1 MNRLPTLT
9 ERRKRTRIEDELK
22 KGKLLVHLDPRD
34 SMVDVPE
41 HLRSQPALG
50 LNFSHQFPFANTTV
64 GPLSISANLSF
75 GGERYLC
82 IVPFNSI
89 FCITQT
95 STRHQEWFAE
105 SLPQEL
111 QSWLNS
117 SDSGIEG
124 SLSAEAVGSE
134 AESQCSDGTSQK
146 QAPYIK
152 LVD

>member
-34 SMVDVPE
+34 ETVDVPP
-41 HLRSQPALG
+41 HLKEQPTLG

-64 GPLSISANLSF
+64 GPLSISASLSF

-82 IVPFNSI
+82 VVPFRSI

-95 STRHQEWFAE
+95 STHHQEWFAE
-105 SLPQEL
+105 SLPHEL

-117 SDSGIEG
+117 SNSATEDGIG
-124 SLSAEAVGSE
+124 SKSE
-134 AESQCSDGTSQK
+134 SSIGDEHTAKQTSHL
-146 QAPYIK
+146 K

>member
-34 SMVDVPE
+34 ATVDVPQ
-41 HLRSQPALG
+41 HLKEQPALG

-75 GGERYLC
+75 SGERYLC
-82 IVPFNSI
+82 VVPFNSI

-111 QSWLNS
+111 HSWINS
-117 SDSGIEG
+117 SDKAPGAGHSSEG
-124 SLSAEAVGSE
+124 MITESADSE
-134 AESQCSDGTSQK
+134 TPTAKRTS
-146 QAPYIK
+146 YIK